1 MPTDFVGRI
10 LHNLTNLFY
19 IINQNLSPKP
29 SFLCTMYVE
38 ALYNKAVQ
46 DTYIH
51 IIQTKTKQVQ
61 SIQCRYS
68 KIFFRNVPIFKP
80 NNLKCRKI
88 IGLLSVCS

>member
-1 MPTDFVGRI
+1 MHTDFVGRI

-61 SIQCRYS
+61 SIQCRKSYCS
-68 KIFFRNVPIFKP
+68 QMESPTE
-80 NNLKCRKI
+80 
-88 IGLLSVCS
+88 LLWVQHLCESELQLS